1 MIHVHAE
8 AAKNSKIV
16 MDKIYS
22 LFIQNEP
29 NQIKNARLSKARLK
43 TGGLDK
49 VIWLNPL
56 VNFRRSFNGTK

>member
-29 NQIKNARLSKARLK
+29 NQIKNARLSKVRLK

-49 VIWLNPL
+49 VIWLDPL